1 MLCRA
6 VLLVLFVLQLV
17 AAHGHRRWS
26 EIAKHLPGRSGKQCR
41 ERFVNHMK
49 YDRLP
54 ATHTQHL
61 INSVSLVS
69 PLHAIHLSTH
79 ITA

>member
-1 MLCRA
+1 MLCCG
-6 VLLVLFVLQLV
+6 VLLVLFLLQLV
-17 AAHGHRRWS
+17 AIHGHRRWS

-54 ATHTQHL
+54 LHTHTYMHTHIFHF
-61 INSVSLVS
+61 INSV
-69 PLHAIHLSTH
+69 P
-79 ITA
+79 